1 MKIFSG
7 TSLLFLLLF
16 FLLILPSGCMPEV
29 PTSEITPLDLNGPI
43 ASLSAVV
50 AMNLSETPEPTLIPT
65 STPKPKMNSSLALP
79 THPVFQLDA
88 IPTLRLE
95 SVEYEIMEGDTISKI
110 AATFQVSK

>member
-1 MKIFSG
+1 
-7 TSLLFLLLF
+7 
-16 FLLILPSGCMPEV
+16 MPEA
-29 PTSEITPLDLNGPI
+29 PSSEITPLALNAPI
-43 ASLSAVV
+43 ASLSALV